1 MPPKTLKNQS
11 NQSKGNAILMVFF
24 LVALAYLAWIV
35 YAALRSR
42 KKDALEH
49 FTDSDKTVQSSDS
62 PDPALTGYES
72 RMTVMKVFDNLLHRK
87 PEIAEIEKYADITN
101 EQDMLVTVIAD
112 YDITPAETFVASDKA
127 AAVAASSDAGTTA
140 TATVAANDASASTN
154 ADSGSTSASASMLDI
169 KSIEKK
175 LDAIIEEANGV
186 RAMLIA
192 KSLCPA

>member
-1 MPPKTLKNQS
+1 MPPKSSKNQS

-49 FTDSDKTVQSSDS
+49 FTDSEKTVQSSDS
-62 PDPALTGYES
+62 SDSALTGYES

-101 EQDMLVTVIAD
+101 EQDMLVAVIAD
-112 YDITPAETFVASDKA
+112 YDVSPAETFVASDKA
-127 AAVAASSDAGTTA
+127 VAADADAG
-140 TATVAANDASASTN
+140 ATVAANDASASVN
-154 ADSGSTSASASMLDI
+154 ADSGSTSASSSALDI